1 MCLKVLL
8 RNEANAKSR
17 GLKYEFT
24 EVGTKPIRK
33 PSIKSVLWEKKDI
46 VNCVGSWYELSVP
59 FCCFSWHHCN
69 QTQAT
74 THFKEYNGLI
84 FSSVPCLRCGSL
96 SFILHTAFLSHSLV
110 LHFSTDENLFSL
122 VKNLV
127 LKGFLFH
134 MHTHLYL
141 CVQMHRRGRVYRG
154 QKTTCLLW

>member
-96 SFILHTAFLSHSLV
+96 SFILHTAFLSHS
-110 LHFSTDENLFSL
+110 FSAS
-122 VKNLV
+122 
-127 LKGFLFH
+127 LFH
-134 MHTHLYL
+134 RWKLVFLSQEFSFKRLFVSYAYASVPV
-141 CVQMHRRGRVYRG
+141 CADA
-154 QKTTCLLW
+154 